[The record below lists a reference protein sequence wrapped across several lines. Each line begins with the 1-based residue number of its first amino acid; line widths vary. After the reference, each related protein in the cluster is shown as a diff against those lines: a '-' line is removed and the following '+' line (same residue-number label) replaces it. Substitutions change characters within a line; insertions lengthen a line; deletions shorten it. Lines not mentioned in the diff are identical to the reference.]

1 MFGPHA
7 TKQYGSLVTSA
18 TDKERKHTCLR
29 KVRLRC
35 KQKASTVC
43 SDVIFTLHGSHVLVI
58 AMDEALPWHLYYFR
72 AYNERLINDP

>member
-58 AMDEALPWHLYYFR
+58 AMDEAYVTLASILFPVLQR
-72 AYNERLINDP
+72 EVN